1 MVRIWKI
8 MFRENRF
15 SLFIFLF
22 FYLKSDEKN
31 DSCIKRENNVC
42 GESIFL
48 LENCKGFLFYK
59 DTLILEHLLNTININ
74 VFIGLDKI
82 K

>member
-48 LENCKGFLFYK
+48 LEHCKGFFVLQGNFDTGKFIKYYK
-59 DTLILEHLLNTININ
+59 S
-74 VFIGLDKI
+74 
-82 K
+82 

>member
-48 LENCKGFLFYK
+48 LENCKGFFVLQRYFDTGTFIKYYK
-59 DTLILEHLLNTININ
+59 Y
-74 VFIGLDKI
+74 
-82 K
+82 